1 MAAVAAKPAKPAKT
15 AKPALSPRSPK
26 KDIEMEE
33 MSAEEEEKPAEAPEE
48 DWSVEEAM
56 VRKLRVTFQKQS
68 EGAAHA
74 NTARNGVRRGNVRV
88 CTQIQIEQRA
98 LRALKQNLFAAF
110 NSVI

>member
-48 DWSVEEAM
+48 DWSM

-68 EGAAHA
+68 EGAAEL
-74 NTARNGVRRGNVRV
+74 GVGK
-88 CTQIQIEQRA
+88 A
-98 LRALKQNLFAAF
+98 MKLFLKSEVKPRDVGAM
-110 NSVI
+110 

>member
-26 KDIEMEE
+26 KDIEMKE

-68 EGAAHA
+68 EGAAEL
-74 NTARNGVRRGNVRV
+74 GVGK
-88 CTQIQIEQRA
+88 A
-98 LRALKQNLFAAF
+98 MKLFLKSEVKPRDVGAMWEWAAGET
-110 NSVI
+110 